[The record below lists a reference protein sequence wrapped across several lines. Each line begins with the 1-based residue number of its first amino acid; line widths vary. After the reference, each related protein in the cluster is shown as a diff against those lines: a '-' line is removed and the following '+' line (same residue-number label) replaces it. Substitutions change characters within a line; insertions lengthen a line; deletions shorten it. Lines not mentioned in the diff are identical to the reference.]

1 MKKTIIFILVA
12 LFATGSLY
20 ADDISV
26 QQALQIASQ
35 FAAKDPTAQ
44 SKQRKVAAVMPN
56 PSLAYTVKSDVSDK
70 DNVYVINYGNDMG
83 FVVVSGE
90 TGTDAILGYCDHGAF
105 DYKNCPPQMKE
116 VLDFYSLSI
125 DTLRK
130 NPEFAAKRRVAQS
143 WPSYIGNVIVEPLLT
158 TQWNQWAPYNNLC
171 PTDCPAGCVP
181 TAVAQIMKYWRWPD
195 VTCDK
200 VAGED
205 FSGRTY
211 DWDNMI
217 DNYETTSY
225 TAEQADA
232 VAHLMA
238 DVGKAL
244 GTVYNPKGSG
254 TATDFLPLFFNFKYN
269 KGTRCYENLTEVM
282 KAELNQSRP
291 MLYSAR
297 PFGEGNGHELVV
309 DGYTSNNYFHFNYGW
324 GGSYDGFYITAP
336 IYCVNPSIIT
346 NIYPHLKE

>member
-217 DNYETTSY
+217 DNYETT
-225 TAEQADA
+225 
-232 VAHLMA
+232 
-238 DVGKAL
+238 
-244 GTVYNPKGSG
+244 
-254 TATDFLPLFFNFKYN
+254 
-269 KGTRCYENLTEVM
+269 
-282 KAELNQSRP
+282 
-291 MLYSAR
+291 
-297 PFGEGNGHELVV
+297 
-309 DGYTSNNYFHFNYGW
+309 
-324 GGSYDGFYITAP
+324 
-336 IYCVNPSIIT
+336 
-346 NIYPHLKE
+346 